1 MAEPITALLQA
12 AAKAFGGQSAA
23 NKPKPSGKGKDKP
36 DVPNLRKELTDREK
50 RIREAKKDGS
60 FDEIRSRF
68 NEASMASGTMM
79 DERGNIVPRDSGSPM
94 PKGRGRGG
102 VRRKDESREEFRA
115 RMDAGMPRGMGAAGT
130 GIDAFNALQDR
141 NLTPQEAAAKASIIR
156 AEGGQIN
163 RDGSR
168 SKSGVRPAPQ
178 SSTGRDYDPVAAR
191 ERMMG
196 DARAAVAAKKE
207 QQSAD
212 KKLDVMDAMKRR
224 KPGFRDAFANQY
236 GTGSV
241 EMVKKGTPM
250 PPATTPLSKSQGT
263 SIPLRDEIDY
273 MKMMEN
279 RRNKK

>member
-1 MAEPITALLQA
+1 MAEPRPPLLA
-12 AAKAFGGQSAA
+12 AA
-23 NKPKPSGKGKDKP
+23 NKPAAKAKP
-36 DVPNLRKELTDREK
+36 DVPRLRKELTDREK
-50 RIREAKKDGS
+50 RIRAAKKDGS

-94 PKGRGRGG
+94 PKNRTRGG
-102 VRRKDESREEFRA
+102 VRGRDESREAFRA

-168 SKSGVRPAPQ
+168 SKRGVRPAPQ

-263 SIPLRDEIDY
+263 SIPLRDEIDF
-273 MKMMEN
+273 MKKMQS
-279 RRNKK
+279 RSIKK